1 MIGLYYFKICIPID
15 NIFVVAADGVS
26 VCVTSVSPALLF
38 PNSNPSLDLTAENV
52 EQLGGDGLLTE
63 LVVFELQL
71 IEQLLRVVV
80 GALHRHDTR
89 GLLGGLVFGKRFLHH
104 GKHEEWQYRGED
116 GVGIGLE
123 NVGPTLH
130 GDGVVGQCFLS
141 HGEQLLGAQNLTT
154 HALVAH
160 VDYFEQVDVA
170 VKILLLQGEGEVAY
184 LLPRALELTSTSCRT
199 SMWAPDRRR
208 AALNILPPTGYIT
221 KSTS

>member
-1 MIGLYYFKICIPID
+1 MTIYSLSRPT
-15 NIFVVAADGVS
+15 GVS
-26 VCVTSVSPALLF
+26 VCVTSGIDRITF

-63 LVVFELQL
+63 LVVFELKL
-71 IEQLLRVVV
+71 IKQLLRIVV

-104 GKHEEWQYRGED
+104 GKHEERQYRGED

-141 HGEQLLGAQNLTT
+141 HGEQLLGAKNLTT

-160 VDYFEQVDVA
+160 VDYFEQVDIA
-170 VKILLLQGEGEVAY
+170 VEILLLQGEGEVAN
-184 LLPRALELTSTSCRT
+184 LLPRAFGVDLDKLSNLDVG
-199 SMWAPDRRR
+199 A
-208 AALNILPPTGYIT
+208 
-221 KSTS
+221 